1 MEDAMSKGFPSM
13 TALLGL
19 IAVAGYQNRDKM
31 ADMMRGF
38 GANNPQ
44 PARQGSVPGGLENVL
59 GTALTSAGAG
69 GLLSNGLGELLE
81 RFKQNGRGDVAQSWI
96 NRGPN
101 QDIAPDELHAA
112 IGPDVLDELSQRT
125 GLSREE
131 LLVRLSKQLPTAVD
145 RYTPEGQLPRW
156 G

>member
-19 IAVAGYQNRDKM
+19 IAVAGYQNRDKI
-31 ADMMRGF
+31 ADMMRGV
-38 GANNPQ
+38 GANNAQ
-44 PARQGSVPGGLENVL
+44 PARQGSLRGGLENVL
-59 GTALTSAGAG
+59 GSTLSSAGAG
-69 GLLSNGLGELLE
+69 GLLSNGLSELLE

-101 QDIAPDELHAA
+101 QEIAPDELHAA
-112 IGPDVLDELSQRT
+112 IGADVLDELAQQT
-125 GLSREE
+125 GLSHEE
-131 LLVRLSKQLPTAVD
+131 LLARLSKQLPTAVD

-156 G
+156 S